1 MIDWWNSLDLFM
13 KIMWAIT
20 LAASLIF
27 VIQTILTFIG
37 AGGSDFDTDAGG
49 LDLGGIDASAPDASG
64 ALDADPGMNLLTFRN
79 FINFCL
85 GFGWASVLMHD
96 KISSTS
102 LLLIIAVIVG
112 IALVAAVM
120 MLFKWLSAMQ
130 QAGNI
135 NVYRSAV
142 GCKGTAYLP
151 IPAERKGTGKV
162 QISINN
168 AIREFDAVTDGDAIP
183 TGASIKVAEVINDQ
197 TLLVETTTPEII

>member
-37 AGGSDFDTDAGG
+37 AGGSDFDTDASG
-49 LDLGGIDASAPDASG
+49 LDLGGMDASAPDASG
-64 ALDADPGMNLLTFRN
+64 AFNSDPGMNLLTFRN

-85 GFGWASVLMHD
+85 GFGWASVLLHD

-102 LLLIIAVIVG
+102 LLLIIAVIIG

-120 MLFKWLSAMQ
+120 MLFKWLSGMQ

-183 TGASIKVAEVINDQ
+183 TGASAISGNHNPRNNL
-197 TLLVETTTPEII
+197 TY

>member
-37 AGGSDFDTDAGG
+37 AGGSDFDTDASG
-49 LDLGGIDASAPDASG
+49 LDLGGMDASADDASG
-64 ALDADPGMNLLTFRN
+64 AFDSDPSMNLLTFRN

-85 GFGWASVLMHD
+85 GFGWASVLLHD

-102 LLLIIAVIVG
+102 LLLIIAVIIG

-120 MLFKWLSAMQ
+120 MLFKWLSGMQ

-142 GCKGTAYLP
+142 GCKGTKKSANTPSCPYPLCVILYIINTSVGP
-151 IPAERKGTGKV
+151 CGNIMAHPHKKKG
-162 QISINN
+162 
-168 AIREFDAVTDGDAIP
+168 R
-183 TGASIKVAEVINDQ
+183 
-197 TLLVETTTPEII
+197 PESPPP